1 MFETNG
7 IKMIA
12 PKKSLGQN
20 FLTDKNISRKIV
32 AAIAPTAG
40 DFILEI
46 GPGTGALTEL
56 LAETEARIL
65 AVEIDKRAVE
75 VLQSKFAQKENLRI
89 VHEDFSKFDF
99 RVADEFASG
108 ERLKVAGNIPY
119 YLTSE
124 IIFRLIENSSKI
136 SRVVLMIQKEVAQ
149 RLVAQPRTKDYGILT
164 VAIGLC
170 ARAKILFDVPPSC
183 FFPRPKV
190 TSSVIEITF
199 KRGEENL
206 FDNGLMRFVRA
217 AFNQRRKT
225 LSNSLSAY
233 SVRECPEFAEYLNK
247 RAEELT
253 FDEFHRLYYILESR

>member
-1 MFETNG
+1 
-7 IKMIA
+7 MIT

-32 AAIAPTAG
+32 AAIGPESG
-40 DFILEI
+40 DNILEI

-56 LAETEARIL
+56 MAETEARIL
-65 AVEIDKRAVE
+65 AVEIDRRAVE
-75 VLQSKFAQKENLRI
+75 VLRAKFAQSENLRI

-99 RVADEFASG
+99 RIADEFSSG
-108 ERLKVAGNIPY
+108 APLKVAGNIPY

-124 IIFRLIENSSKI
+124 IIFRLIENSQRI
-136 SRVVLMIQKEVAQ
+136 GRVVLMIQKEVAQ

-170 ARAKILFDVPPSC
+170 ANAKILFDVPPSC

-190 TSSVIEITF
+190 TSSVIEIVF
-199 KRGEENL
+199 KPGDENL
-206 FDNGLMRFVRA
+206 FDSGLMRFVRA

-233 SVRECPEFAEYLNK
+233 AVRECPEFAEYLNK

-253 FDEFHRLYYILESR
+253 FGEFHRLYNCLDSQADAKE